1 MNIFKKIMGSLEME
15 KKMEELKKICD
26 EYTYKRDRLVKL
38 AQQLFEKRKGYVNTI
53 CTIAEELENISGLP
67 KWCEESTNEWFENI
81 RDFQTAVK
89 YENDPQKFEEL
100 TIESGRAAAYWA
112 GGAAAAGGALGA
124 FGSTAAM
131 SVATVL
137 GTASTGTAIST
148 LSGAAATNAA
158 LAWLGGGAVATGGAG
173 VAGGSFILGL
183 FGPIGAAIA
192 GVSAISGIA
201 LVRSK
206 NRKQVENIDK
216 HIDSI
221 RHDIQSLDQKIQRL
235 CQIMNRSDYNNETR
249 LKPTLKWIKKIQPKK
264 YKEWNDDQRHELEK
278 LVNVVSNTVQ
288 LINERV

>member
-1 MNIFKKIMGSLEME
+1 MGSLEMD

-67 KWCEESTNEWFENI
+67 KWCDESTNEWFENI

-235 CQIMNRSDYNNETR
+235 WQIMNRSDYNNETR
-249 LKPTLKWIKKIQPKK
+249 LKPTLKWVNEIQPKK

>member
-1 MNIFKKIMGSLEME
+1 MGSLEME
-15 KKMEELKKICD
+15 KKMEELKKLCD
-26 EYTYKRDRLVKL
+26 EYTYKRDQLVKL

-53 CTIAEELENISGLP
+53 CRIAEELENISGLP
-67 KWCEESTNEWFENI
+67 KWCEESSNEWFENI

>member
-1 MNIFKKIMGSLEME
+1 MGSLEME

-53 CTIAEELENISGLP
+53 CTIAEELETISGLP

-137 GTASTGTAIST
+137 GTASTGTAIRT
-148 LSGAAATNAA
+148 VSGAAATNAA

-221 RHDIQSLDQKIQRL
+221 RHDIQSLDHKIQRL

>member
-1 MNIFKKIMGSLEME
+1 MGSLEME

-89 YENDPQKFEEL
+89 YEKFEEL

-221 RHDIQSLDQKIQRL
+221 RHDIESLDQKIQRL
-235 CQIMNRSDYNNETR
+235 WQIMNRSDYNNETR
-249 LKPTLKWIKKIQPKK
+249 LRPTLKWIKKVQPKK

>member
-148 LSGAAATNAA
+148 
-158 LAWLGGGAVATGGAG
+158 
-173 VAGGSFILGL
+173 
-183 FGPIGAAIA
+183 
-192 GVSAISGIA
+192 
-201 LVRSK
+201 
-206 NRKQVENIDK
+206 
-216 HIDSI
+216 
-221 RHDIQSLDQKIQRL
+221 
-235 CQIMNRSDYNNETR
+235 
-249 LKPTLKWIKKIQPKK
+249 
-264 YKEWNDDQRHELEK
+264 
-278 LVNVVSNTVQ
+278 
-288 LINERV
+288 

>member
-1 MNIFKKIMGSLEME
+1 MGSLEME

-158 LAWLGGGAVATGGAG
+158 LAWLGGGAIATGGAG

>member
-1 MNIFKKIMGSLEME
+1 MGSLEME

-235 CQIMNRSDYNNETR
+235 CQIMNRSDYNNKTR
-249 LKPTLKWIKKIQPKK
+249 LQPTLKWIKKIQPKK

>member
-1 MNIFKKIMGSLEME
+1 MGSLEME

-206 NRKQVENIDK
+206 NRKQVEKIDK
-216 HIDSI
+216 HIDGI

>member
-1 MNIFKKIMGSLEME
+1 MGSLEME

-278 LVNVVSNTVQ
+278 LVNIVSNTVQ

>member
-1 MNIFKKIMGSLEME
+1 MGSLEME

-38 AQQLFEKRKGYVNTI
+38 AQQLFEKRKGYVSTI

-235 CQIMNRSDYNNETR
+235 WQIMNRSDYNNETR

>member
-235 CQIMNRSDYNNETR
+235 WQIMNRSDYNNETR

>member
-1 MNIFKKIMGSLEME
+1 
-15 KKMEELKKICD
+15 MEELKKICD

-206 NRKQVENIDK
+206 NRKQVENID
-216 HIDSI
+216 
-221 RHDIQSLDQKIQRL
+221 
-235 CQIMNRSDYNNETR
+235 
-249 LKPTLKWIKKIQPKK
+249 
-264 YKEWNDDQRHELEK
+264 
-278 LVNVVSNTVQ
+278 
-288 LINERV
+288 